1 MKTNGTRKRQK
12 TFVQLEPHHYLIF
25 VISSSL
31 SYWIG
36 PCHRSGRTDHRRQR
50 KWKKLLGHPGR
61 TADFWKHY
69 LKHQCRSNAPEVGL
83 LA

>member
-1 MKTNGTRKRQK
+1 M
-12 TFVQLEPHHYLIF
+12 E
-25 VISSSL
+25 
-31 SYWIG
+31 
-36 PCHRSGRTDHRRQR
+36 
-50 KWKKLLGHPGR
+50 KKLLGHPGR